1 MLTSMTTMVRDPWSD
16 ARLVATKEV
25 LDDDVTAVRRR
36 AWRRQALVLLL
47 GGVALVAAVLV
58 VGALVAS
65 SLDDLWRP
73 SLRTIHTGFVLGALG
88 FVLLMVGSIT
98 STRAGAGRFL
108 RPESLLDRSNR
119 TWLRHRIAEGA
130 PVAPERQE
138 VAVAVA
144 RRMAADAA
152 SLPQH
157 VGYLL
162 LCSGL
167 TVAAPTGGIVVLI
180 AVLGGWTVV
189 DAVRNQLRAHRARR
203 WLARSA

>member
-1 MLTSMTTMVRDPWSD
+1 MTTVVRDPWSD
-16 ARLVATKEV
+16 ARLVATQEV
-25 LDDDVTAVRRR
+25 LDEDVSAVRRR
-36 AWRRQALVLLL
+36 AWQRQALVLLL
-47 GGVALVAAVLV
+47 GGLALLAAVLV

-73 SLRTIHTGFVLGALG
+73 SLRTIHTGFLLEALG
-88 FVLLMVGSIT
+88 FVLIIVGSIT

-108 RPESLLDRSNR
+108 RPESLLDRSSR
-119 TWLRHRIAEGA
+119 TWLRHRIAEGV

-157 VGYLL
+157 VGFLV

-167 TVAAPTGGIVVLI
+167 IVPGPFGSIVVLTV
-180 AVLGGWTVV
+180 VLGVWTVV
-189 DAVRNQLRAHRARR
+189 DAVRTQLRAYRARR
-203 WLARSA
+203 WLALNA